1 MLSKVLAWSS
11 FFTALLFVILGVT
24 GLFAWDSLG
33 DTAPLLV
40 WFGAIPLLVIS
51 ILLAITLL
59 VCTAIF
65 PDA

>member
-11 FFTALLFVILGVT
+11 FVTALLFVILGVT

>member
-11 FFTALLFVILGVT
+11 LATALLFVILGVT

-33 DTAPLLV
+33 DTASLLV

-51 ILLAITLL
+51 ILLAIALL
-59 VCTAIF
+59 VCTALF

>member
-11 FFTALLFVILGVT
+11 FATALLFVILGVT

-51 ILLAITLL
+51 ILLAIALL
-59 VCTAIF
+59 VCTALF

>member
-11 FFTALLFVILGVT
+11 FASALLFAVLAVT

-33 DTAPLLV
+33 DTAPMLI
-40 WFGAIPLLVIS
+40 WFGAIPLLGLS
-51 ILLAITLL
+51 ILLAIALL
-59 VCTAIF
+59 VCTTLF

>member
-11 FFTALLFVILGVT
+11 FASALLFVILGLT

-33 DTAPLLV
+33 ETGPLLV
-40 WFGAIPLLVIS
+40 WFGAIPLLVVS
-51 ILLAITLL
+51 ILLTITLL
-59 VCTAIF
+59 VCTALF

>member
-11 FFTALLFVILGVT
+11 FVAALLFVILGVT

>member
-11 FFTALLFVILGVT
+11 FVTALLFVILGVT

-59 VCTAIF
+59 VCTAMF

>member
-11 FFTALLFVILGVT
+11 FAAAVLFVILGVT

-40 WFGAIPLLVIS
+40 WFGAIPVLVIS

-59 VCTAIF
+59 VCMALF
-65 PDA
+65 SDA

>member
-11 FFTALLFVILGVT
+11 FAAAVLFVILGVT

-40 WFGAIPLLVIS
+40 WFGAIPVLVIS

-59 VCTAIF
+59 VCMALF

>member
-11 FFTALLFVILGVT
+11 FATALLFVILGVT

-40 WFGAIPLLVIS
+40 WFGAIPVLVIS

-59 VCTAIF
+59 VCMALF